1 MKHKISSF
9 KLCPSIGFLSL
20 LDLPDGFPCIHGPLF
35 SRAWAWGSRVVKA
48 CRPRDDSSSQGLCPA
63 SSLLDRCMGM
73 TWDVDFV
80 RQVRFGIVV
89 MADRSLFLFVPTYDA
104 LFLGDAWTD
113 EFLIAAMRTGKG
125 GCSYGNVSA
134 GVVKQLCVHCKFIVT
149 CSME

>member
-1 MKHKISSF
+1 ME
-9 KLCPSIGFLSL
+9 
-20 LDLPDGFPCIHGPLF
+20 
-35 SRAWAWGSRVVKA
+35 
-48 CRPRDDSSSQGLCPA
+48 
-63 SSLLDRCMGM
+63 M

-80 RQVRFGIVV
+80 RQVRFGIVI